1 MRWKDYPEMSSSCR
15 TCRGLNLESELNNQ
29 KLLKRIHELAHKII
43 GIETNQPI
51 DSDVLS
57 EKLGEAVFQYA
68 KQGNE
73 VSSAKVLALVD
84 QANSKQQAFMI
95 IGYTVICLLE
105 SYGMVTGPKL

>member
-1 MRWKDYPEMSSSCR
+1 MHWKNYPEMSNSCR
-15 TCRGLNLESELNNQ
+15 TCRGLNLEDELNNA
-29 KLLKRIHELAHKII
+29 KLLKGINKLAHKMI

-68 KQGNE
+68 KQGRKI
-73 VSSAKVLALVD
+73 SSDKVVALVD
-84 QANSKQQAFMI
+84 QANSKRQAFMI

-105 SYGMVTGPKL
+105 SYGLVTGPKL